1 MSKCNAFGRDAHMSK
16 IHKLAPGELYS
27 PRRKG
32 ALLGDQVVT
41 PRRVEDAIKAAN
53 VAIERREARADYEA
67 GQLARFVRWLKSL

>member
-1 MSKCNAFGRDAHMSK
+1 MSKCAGFDRSGHQTK
-16 IHKLAPGELYS
+16 IHHLAPGEPYS

-32 ALLGDQVVT
+32 ALLGDQVLT